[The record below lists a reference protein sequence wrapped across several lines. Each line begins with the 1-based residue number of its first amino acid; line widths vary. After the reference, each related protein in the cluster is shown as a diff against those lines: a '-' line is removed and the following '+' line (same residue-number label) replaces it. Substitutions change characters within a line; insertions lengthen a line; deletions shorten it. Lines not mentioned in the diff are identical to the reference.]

1 MLFLY
6 HPDQDLYIIIHF
18 VCISMIGC
26 PFNGGLSFFEMPL
39 GLGLSAASSSPTCSL
54 IIVNTRVNN
63 NSFDLDRK

>member
-39 GLGLSAASSSPTCSL
+39 GLGLSAASSSLTCSL
-54 IIVNTRVNN
+54 IIVNTQTKQQQ
-63 NSFDLDRK
+63 F